1 MKTTNIQ
8 EIFNRARQIIIQNAP
23 AIYPSVSLNNL
34 ANVLTNIYLMNDQSK
49 EVSNRL
55 LGFGT
60 IIATRTQVSI
70 ILDTGRASHY
80 GNSEP
85 ICYYNDLDADLTNIL
100 SIIDLTYQRIIEQ

>member
-1 MKTTNIQ
+1 MKITNYDEVYQAAI
-8 EIFNRARQIIIQNAP
+8 QIILISRP
-23 AIYPSVSLNNL
+23 AIYDEVELVSL
-34 ANVLTNIYLMNDQSK
+34 ANVLTNIYLTNDQSK
-49 EVSNRL
+49 ETSNRL
-55 LGFGT
+55 LNFGT

-85 ICYYNDLDADLTNIL
+85 LCYYDDLDADLTNIL

>member
-8 EIFNRARQIIIQNAP
+8 EIFDHSRLIIIQNAP

-34 ANVLTNIYLMNDQSK
+34 ANVLTNIYLMSDQSK

-55 LGFGT
+55 LCFGT

-85 ICYYNDLDADLTNIL
+85 LCYYDDLDADLTNIL
-100 SIIDLTYQRIIEQ
+100 SIIDLTYQRIIEK

>member
-1 MKTTNIQ
+1 MKTTDIE
-8 EIFNRARQIIIQNAP
+8 EIYQAALQIILISKP
-23 AIYPSVSLNNL
+23 AIYDEVEFGSL

-85 ICYYNDLDADLTNIL
+85 LCYYDDLDADLTNIL

>member
-1 MKTTNIQ
+1 MKTTDID
-8 EIFNRARQIIIQNAP
+8 EIYQSALQIILISEP
-23 AIYPSVSLNNL
+23 AIYGKVGLESL
-34 ANVLTNIYLMNDQSK
+34 ANVLTNIYMMNDQSK

-55 LGFGT
+55 LNFGT
-60 IIATRTQVSI
+60 IIATRTNVSI

-85 ICYYNDLDADLTNIL
+85 LCYYNDLDDDLTNVL